1 MKYIP
6 VKIHKTNN
14 IVHAMVDDD
23 SYDDVIGKSWYLD
36 KDGYARHSTR
46 INGHPVSYALH
57 RFIMGVDNPSIIVDH
72 RDGNKLNC
80 QRYNLRPTDIKGN
93 SRNKLCRS
101 SSGKTGVHWDK
112 RHNKWEAAIK
122 INGKKIHL
130 GWYNKDDL
138 QLAIEARKQA
148 ELKYWRKE
156 DNE

>member
-6 VKIHKTNN
+6 VKIYGTGD
-14 IVHAMVDDD
+14 IVHAIVDDD

-46 INGHPVSYALH
+46 VGGMPKSYALH
-57 RFIMGVDNPSIIVDH
+57 RFVMGVDDPSIIVDH

-80 QRYNLRPTDIKGN
+80 QRYNLKPTDAKGN

-101 SSGKTGVHWDK
+101 TSGRTGVHWDK

-130 GWYNKDDL
+130 GWFNKDDL
-138 QLAIEARKQA
+138 QSAIAAREQA
-148 ELKYWRKE
+148 ELKYWRDI
-156 DNE
+156 DNG